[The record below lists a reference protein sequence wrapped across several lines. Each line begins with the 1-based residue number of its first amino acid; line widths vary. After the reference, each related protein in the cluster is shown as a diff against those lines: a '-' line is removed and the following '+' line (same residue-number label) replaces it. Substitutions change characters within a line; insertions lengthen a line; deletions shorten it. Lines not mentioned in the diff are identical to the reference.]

1 MIRYVSQKQLPLEGF
16 DTPPGMI
23 LDPTNRWVKL
33 RDCIPWDEL
42 SESYYKTLCSNL
54 GRPAKD
60 AGIVIGAVIIKH
72 KLSISDE
79 ETVEQIREN
88 PYLQYFIGL
97 KGFQAQAP
105 FAPSLL
111 VEIRKRMGQTVFD
124 EFHQAII
131 ETVEPGRKK
140 KSTKAIDDDNDDND
154 VSNSGD
160 VDSSGTATAMEA
172 DQSLADELPLNHG
185 KLILDAT
192 VAEQAIRYP
201 TDLGLLNEARE
212 LSERIIDELHA
223 QSNRPQKKKPRT
235 YRKIARKAYLSL
247 VKLRRPSNR
256 KRRAGIRQQ
265 LQFLYRNLNHIEAML
280 TEYPPGT
287 PIPLPNWL
295 LRRYW
300 VLPHLYQQQ
309 YEMYKTNTRRCDD
322 RIVSI
327 SQPHLRPIIRG
338 KQGKTVEFGAK
349 ISVSLTGEGLAH
361 VDKLHWDAQHEGH
374 DLQAQVEAYQKRY
387 GYYPEVVIADTLY
400 GSRDNR
406 SYLERNHI
414 RFSGKPLGRPPKI
427 TPENKDELMRLKA
440 QRRQEYRE
448 RIPIEG
454 KFGQGKYGYRL
465 NNIRAKRADTSVAWI
480 NSIFLV
486 MNLLILVR
494 FFICLRNLAV
504 KIAFWVTKKCR
515 PRKIGFARACQFIS
529 NRNFYLTAHN

>member
-60 AGIVIGAVIIKH
+60 ARIVIGAVIIKH
-72 KLSISDE
+72 KLSVSDE

-105 FAPSLL
+105 FASSLL

-124 EFHQAII
+124 EFHEAII
-131 ETVEPGRKK
+131 ETVEHKRTK
-140 KSTKAIDDDNDDND
+140 KSFKASDDDNDGND

-160 VDSSGTATAMEA
+160 TGSNDAGTAMEA
-172 DQSLADELPLNHG
+172 DQSLADELPRNHG

-223 QSNRPQKKKPRT
+223 KSNRAQKKKPRT
-235 YRKIARKAYLSL
+235 YREIARKAYLSL
-247 VKLRRPSNR
+247 VKLRRPSSR

-265 LQFLYRNLNHIEAML
+265 LQFLQRNLKHIEEML
-280 TEYPPGT
+280 TEYPHGT
-287 PIPLPNWL
+287 PIPIPNGL

-327 SQPHLRPIIRG
+327 SQPYIRPIIRG
-338 KQGKTVEFGAK
+338 KPGKTVEFGAK
-349 ISVSLTGEGLAH
+349 ISVSLTGKGLAH

-374 DLQAQVEAYQKRY
+374 DLEAQVEAYKKRY

-406 SYLERNHI
+406 SYLARNHI
-414 RFSGKPLGRPPKI
+414 RFAGKPLGRPPKI
-427 TPENKDELMRLKA
+427 TPENKDELMRMKA
-440 QRRQEYRE
+440 QRRPEYRE

-494 FFICLRNLAV
+494 VFICLRNLAA
-504 KIAFWVTKKCR
+504 KIASWVTKKSM
-515 PRKIGFARACQFIS
+515 PREIPFARACQFSS
-529 NRNFYLTAHN
+529 NRNSYLAAHI

>member
-1 MIRYVSQKQLPLEGF
+1 MIRYISQKQLPLEGF

-23 LDPTNRWVKL
+23 LDPNNRWVKL
-33 RDCIPWDEL
+33 RDCLPWDEL
-42 SESYYKTLCSNL
+42 SESYYKTLCSRL

-60 AGIVIGAVIIKH
+60 ARIVIGAVIIKH

-97 KGFQAQAP
+97 KGFQAKAP
-105 FAPSLL
+105 FASSLL

-124 EFHQAII
+124 EFHEAII
-131 ETVEPGRKK
+131 ETVEPKRTK
-140 KSTKAIDDDNDDND
+140 KSVKASDDDNDHD
-154 VSNSGD
+154 VSNSGEVGSCD
-160 VDSSGTATAMEA
+160 TGTAMEA
-172 DQSLADELPLNHG
+172 EQSLADEPPRNHG

-223 QSNRPQKKKPRT
+223 KSNQPQKKKPRT
-235 YRKIARKAYLSL
+235 YREIARKAYLSL

-265 LQFLYRNLNHIEAML
+265 LQFLQRNLNHIEHML
-280 TEYPPGT
+280 TEYPLGT

-300 VLPHLYQQQ
+300 VLPHLYRQH
-309 YEMYKTNTRRCDD
+309 YAMYKTNTRRCND

-327 SQPHLRPIIRG
+327 NQPHLRPIIRG
-338 KQGKTVEFGAK
+338 KQGKAVEFGAK
-349 ISVSLTGEGLAH
+349 ISVSLTGKGLAH

-374 DLQAQVEAYQKRY
+374 DLQAQVEAYKKRY
-387 GYYPEVVIADTLY
+387 GYYPGVVIADTLY

-414 RFSGKPLGRPPKI
+414 RFAGKPLGRPPKS
-427 TPENKDELMRLKA
+427 TPENKDEIKRLKA

-494 FFICLRNLAV
+494 VFICLRNLAA
-504 KIAFWVTKKCR
+504 KIAFLVAKKSM
-515 PRKIGFARACQFIS
+515 PREIPFARACPFILNWNS
-529 NRNFYLTAHN
+529 YLAAHT

>member
-60 AGIVIGAVIIKH
+60 ARIVIGAVIIKH

-79 ETVEQIREN
+79 ETVAQIREN

-97 KGFQAQAP
+97 KGFQAKAP
-105 FAPSLL
+105 FASSLL

-124 EFHQAII
+124 EFHEAII
-131 ETVEPGRKK
+131 EMVEPRQTK
-140 KSTKAIDDDNDDND
+140 KSVKAMDDDSDGNGA
-154 VSNSGD
+154 SNSGNVVSND
-160 VDSSGTATAMEA
+160 TATSMETE
-172 DQSLADELPLNHG
+172 QSLADELPRNHG

-223 QSNRPQKKKPRT
+223 KSNRVQRKKPRT
-235 YRKIARKAYLSL
+235 YREIARKAYLSL

-265 LQFLYRNLNHIEAML
+265 LQFLQRDLKHIEEML
-280 TEYPPGT
+280 TEYPHGT
-287 PIPLPNWL
+287 PIPIPNGL

-327 SQPHLRPIIRG
+327 SQPYLRPIIRG
-338 KQGKTVEFGAK
+338 KPGKTVEFGAK
-349 ISVSLTGEGLAH
+349 ISVSLTSKGL
-361 VDKLHWDAQHEGH
+361 
-374 DLQAQVEAYQKRY
+374 AQVEAYKKRY

-406 SYLERNHI
+406 NYLERNHI

-427 TPENKDELMRLKA
+427 TPKNKDEIKRLKA

-486 MNLLILVR
+486 INLLILMR
-494 FFICLRNLAV
+494 AFFCLRNLAA
-504 KIAFWVTKKCR
+504 KIAFWVIKKCM
-515 PRKIGFARACQFIS
+515 PREIPFARAYQFIS
-529 NRNFYLTAHN
+529 NQNSYLVAHI

>member
-1 MIRYVSQKQLPLEGF
+1 MIRYISQKQLPLEGF

-23 LDPTNRWVKL
+23 LDPNNRWVKL
-33 RDCIPWDEL
+33 RDCLPWDEL
-42 SESYYKTLCSNL
+42 SESYYKTLCSRL

-60 AGIVIGAVIIKH
+60 ARIVIGAVIIKH

-97 KGFQAQAP
+97 KGFQAKAP
-105 FAPSLL
+105 FASSLL

-124 EFHQAII
+124 EFYEAII
-131 ETVEPGRKK
+131 ETVEPRRTK
-140 KSTKAIDDDNDDND
+140 KSVKAIDDDNDDND
-154 VSNSGD
+154 VSNSGE
-160 VDSSGTATAMEA
+160 VVSSDAATSMETE
-172 DQSLADELPLNHG
+172 QSLADEPQRNHG

-223 QSNRPQKKKPRT
+223 ESNRPQKKKPRT
-235 YRKIARKAYLSL
+235 YREIARKAYLSL
-247 VKLRRPSNR
+247 VKVRRPSNR

-265 LQFLYRNLNHIEAML
+265 LQFLQRNLKHIEEML
-280 TEYPPGT
+280 TEYPLGT
-287 PIPLPNWL
+287 PIPLPNGL

-300 VLPHLYQQQ
+300 VLPYLYQQQ
-309 YEMYKTNTRRCDD
+309 YEMYKTITRRCDD

-374 DLQAQVEAYQKRY
+374 DLQAQVEAYKKRY
-387 GYYPEVVIADTLY
+387 GYYPEVIIADTLY

-465 NNIRAKRADTSVAWI
+465 NNIRAKRADTSAAWI

-494 FFICLRNLAV
+494 VFICLRNLAV
-504 KIAFWVTKKCR
+504 RIAF
-515 PRKIGFARACQFIS
+515 
-529 NRNFYLTAHN
+529 

>member
-1 MIRYVSQKQLPLEGF
+1 
-16 DTPPGMI
+16 MI
-23 LDPTNRWVKL
+23 LDPNNRWVKL

-42 SESYYKTLCSNL
+42 SESYYKTLCSRL

-72 KLSISDE
+72 KLSVSDE

-97 KGFQAQAP
+97 KGFQAKAP
-105 FAPSLL
+105 FASSLL

-124 EFHQAII
+124 EFHEAII
-131 ETVEPGRKK
+131 ETVEPR
-140 KSTKAIDDDNDDND
+140 
-154 VSNSGD
+154 
-160 VDSSGTATAMEA
+160 
-172 DQSLADELPLNHG
+172 
-185 KLILDAT
+185 
-192 VAEQAIRYP
+192 R
-201 TDLGLLNEARE
+201 
-212 LSERIIDELHA
+212 
-223 QSNRPQKKKPRT
+223 KKKPRT
-235 YRKIARKAYLSL
+235 YREIARKTYLSL

-265 LQFLYRNLNHIEAML
+265 LQFLQRNLKHIEEML
-280 TEYPPGT
+280 MEYPLGT
-287 PIPLPNWL
+287 PIPLPNGL

-300 VLPHLYQQQ
+300 VLPHLCQQQ
-309 YEMYKTNTRRCDD
+309 YAMYKTNTRRCDD

-327 SQPHLRPIIRG
+327 SQPYLRPIIRG

-361 VDKLHWDAQHEGH
+361 VDKLHWDAHHEGH
-374 DLQAQVEAYQKRY
+374 DLEARVEACKKRY

-406 SYLERNHI
+406 SYLERKHI

-427 TPENKDELMRLKA
+427 TPENKDEIKRLKA

-465 NNIRAKRADTSVAWI
+465 NNIRAKRPDTSVAWI

-494 FFICLRNLAV
+494 VFICLSNLAA
-504 KIAFWVTKKCR
+504 KIALWATKKSM

-529 NRNFYLTAHN
+529 NQNFYLVAHI

>member
-72 KLSISDE
+72 KLSVSDE

-105 FAPSLL
+105 FASSLL

-124 EFHQAII
+124 EFHEAII
-131 ETVEPGRKK
+131 ETVEPRRTK
-140 KSTKAIDDDNDDND
+140 KSFKASDDDNDGND

-160 VDSSGTATAMEA
+160 TGSNDAGTAMEA
-172 DQSLADELPLNHG
+172 DQSLADELPRNHG

-223 QSNRPQKKKPRT
+223 KSNRAQKKKPRT
-235 YRKIARKAYLSL
+235 YREIAGKAYLSL
-247 VKLRRPSNR
+247 VKLRRPSSR

-265 LQFLYRNLNHIEAML
+265 LQFLQRNLKHIEEML
-280 TEYPPGT
+280 TEYPHGT
-287 PIPLPNWL
+287 PIPIPNGL

-309 YEMYKTNTRRCDD
+309 YKMYKTNTRRCDD

-327 SQPHLRPIIRG
+327 SQPYIRPIIRG
-338 KQGKTVEFGAK
+338 KPGKTVEFGAK
-349 ISVSLTGEGLAH
+349 ISVSLTGKGLAH

-374 DLQAQVEAYQKRY
+374 DLEAQVEAYKKRY

-406 SYLERNHI
+406 SYLARNHI
-414 RFSGKPLGRPPKI
+414 RFAGKPLGRPPKI
-427 TPENKDELMRLKA
+427 TPENKDELMRMKA
-440 QRRQEYRE
+440 QRRPEYRE

-494 FFICLRNLAV
+494 VFICLRNLAA
-504 KIAFWVTKKCR
+504 KIASWVTKKSM
-515 PRKIGFARACQFIS
+515 PREIPFARACQFSS
-529 NRNFYLTAHN
+529 NRNAYLAAHI

>member
-72 KLSISDE
+72 KLSVSDE

-105 FAPSLL
+105 FASSLL

-124 EFHQAII
+124 EFHEAII
-131 ETVEPGRKK
+131 ETVEPRRTK
-140 KSTKAIDDDNDDND
+140 KSFKATDDDNDGND

-160 VDSSGTATAMEA
+160 TGSNDGGTAMEA
-172 DQSLADELPLNHG
+172 EQSLADEPPRNHG
-185 KLILDAT
+185 ELILDAT

-201 TDLGLLNEARE
+201 TDPGLLNEARE

-223 QSNRPQKKKPRT
+223 KSNRAQKKKPRT
-235 YRKIARKAYLSL
+235 YREIARKAYLSL
-247 VKLRRPSNR
+247 VKLRRPSSR

-265 LQFLYRNLNHIEAML
+265 LQFLQRNLKHIEEML
-280 TEYPPGT
+280 TEYPHGT
-287 PIPLPNWL
+287 PIPIPNGL

-327 SQPHLRPIIRG
+327 SQPYIRPIIRG
-338 KQGKTVEFGAK
+338 KPGKTVEFGAK
-349 ISVSLTGEGLAH
+349 ISVSLTGKGLAH

-374 DLQAQVEAYQKRY
+374 DLEAQVEAYKKRY

-406 SYLERNHI
+406 SYLARNHI
-414 RFSGKPLGRPPKI
+414 RFAGKPLGRPPKI
-427 TPENKDELMRLKA
+427 TPANKDELMRLKA
-440 QRRQEYRE
+440 QRRSEYRE

-494 FFICLRNLAV
+494 VFICL
-504 KIAFWVTKKCR
+504 
-515 PRKIGFARACQFIS
+515 
-529 NRNFYLTAHN
+529 